1 MSDNPEFCQVA
12 SVPEGGCK
20 PQHRAGVELFDLQKD
35 PREQV
40 NLIEQER
47 TLGERM
53 LGLLELQEQG
63 TRGGIYIDFSNA
75 SRPGLGCW
83 VPIVLTPDCG
93 GRPSSWVRT
102 GSR

>member
-20 PQHRAGVELFDLQKD
+20 PQHRAGVELFDLQED

-53 LGLLELQEQG
+53 FGL
-63 TRGGIYIDFSNA
+63 
-75 SRPGLGCW
+75 P
-83 VPIVLTPDCG
+83 
-93 GRPSSWVRT
+93 
-102 GSR
+102 